1 MLRPVFTTSADV
13 MISISPARSSGPV
26 SAPAA
31 DAARAF
37 RAQKHAVRPEPIRRL
52 SVWASHA
59 LPIFPNDV
67 VHMIRE
73 NGHLRYLKTVRV
85 TAGVCQGLGRLKPA
99 FTHWYWPGLKRRT
112 NPFGLAPPYVFV
124 KQSDP
129 PCHCDL
135 RVPDCSGGIGTPSS
149 EGTGLTCRIP

>member
-1 MLRPVFTTSADV
+1 MLPVLSLTTGASASTRFQPQPEA
-13 MISISPARSSGPV
+13 ILSPACSTFAPRSKGSLQDSQTHPRMDLEGAN
-26 SAPAA
+26 SA
-31 DAARAF
+31 
-37 RAQKHAVRPEPIRRL
+37 HLPERC
-52 SVWASHA
+52 
-59 LPIFPNDV
+59 F
-67 VHMIRE
+67 HMIRE

-85 TAGVCQGLGRLKPA
+85 TAGVCQGLARLKPG

-135 RVPDCSGGIGTPSS
+135 HVAACAAGVGTPSS